1 MTSGKHPYSPR
12 VFVNEL
18 QLLSTVISAVAVIHI
33 RSGAVSVMLHSV
45 LILAVAV
52 IPANVS
58 SISWPLHSALIS
70 AVAVIDP
77 RHHL

>member
-33 RSGAVSVMLHSV
+33 RSGA
-45 LILAVAV
+45 
-52 IPANVS
+52 
-58 SISWPLHSALIS
+58 
-70 AVAVIDP
+70 
-77 RHHL
+77 